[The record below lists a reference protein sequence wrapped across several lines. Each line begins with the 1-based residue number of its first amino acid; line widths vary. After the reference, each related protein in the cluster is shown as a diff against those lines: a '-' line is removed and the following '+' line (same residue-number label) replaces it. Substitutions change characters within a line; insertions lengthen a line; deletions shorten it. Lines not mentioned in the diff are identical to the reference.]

1 MNYKKDKSYIAQRLE
16 YKDAVDYI
24 EELEQQIEDLQQEN
38 EELKKRNKILC
49 KGNLRIDVLYSAFI
63 PDDVKLVVM
72 TKEDYEDINS
82 DYQTKIL
89 KAIKLLQK
97 YNNKEANY
105 YAPVQEVLD
114 ILGGDE

>member
-24 EELEQQIEDLQQEN
+24 EELEQQIEDLQNEN
-38 EELKKRNKILC
+38 IFLRSHQKLDETFFKWNLEDMIKEKERLNNNIKYLEIKI
-49 KGNLRIDVLYSAFI
+49 D
-63 PDDVKLVVM
+63 
-72 TKEDYEDINS
+72 
-82 DYQTKIL
+82 